1 MFDSSYFKNID
12 GVEAAIERSSKLQ
25 DIDARVKE
33 EHLDTLSKFYKV
45 RFCEFLQLI
54 SSIPNLV
61 HLKIFFSVL
70 SQSRNTELILS
81 SCLMTLSQ
89 ESSSNKTLTIC

>member
-1 MFDSSYFKNID
+1 MVFDSSYFKNID

-45 RFCEFLQLI
+45 RFCEFLQL
-54 SSIPNLV
+54 
-61 HLKIFFSVL
+61 FS
-70 SQSRNTELILS
+70 
-81 SCLMTLSQ
+81 
-89 ESSSNKTLTIC
+89 

>member
-1 MFDSSYFKNID
+1 MEFTGLSTCRGDTRSVESQVVFDSSYFKNID

-45 RFCEFLQLI
+45 RFCEFIQLT

-61 HLKIFFSVL
+61 P
-70 SQSRNTELILS
+70 
-81 SCLMTLSQ
+81 
-89 ESSSNKTLTIC
+89 LT

>member
-1 MFDSSYFKNID
+1 MESQVVFDSSYFKNID

-45 RFCEFLQLI
+45 RFSEFLQLI

-61 HLKIFFSVL
+61 P
-70 SQSRNTELILS
+70 
-81 SCLMTLSQ
+81 
-89 ESSSNKTLTIC
+89 LT

>member
-1 MFDSSYFKNID
+1 MGFTGLSTCRGDTRSVESQVVFDSSYFKNID

-45 RFCEFLQLI
+45 RFSEFLQSI

-61 HLKIFFSVL
+61 HL
-70 SQSRNTELILS
+70 T
-81 SCLMTLSQ
+81 
-89 ESSSNKTLTIC
+89 

>member
-1 MFDSSYFKNID
+1 MESQVVFDSSYFKNID

-54 SSIPNLV
+54 SSIPNIV
-61 HLKIFFSVL
+61 HL
-70 SQSRNTELILS
+70 T
-81 SCLMTLSQ
+81 
-89 ESSSNKTLTIC
+89 

>member
-1 MFDSSYFKNID
+1 MVFDSSYFKNID

-45 RFCEFLQLI
+45 RFSEFRQLS

-61 HLKIFFSVL
+61 HL
-70 SQSRNTELILS
+70 T
-81 SCLMTLSQ
+81 
-89 ESSSNKTLTIC
+89 

>member
-1 MFDSSYFKNID
+1 MVFDSSYFKNID

-45 RFCEFLQLI
+45 RFCEFIQLT

-61 HLKIFFSVL
+61 P
-70 SQSRNTELILS
+70 
-81 SCLMTLSQ
+81 
-89 ESSSNKTLTIC
+89 LT

>member
-1 MFDSSYFKNID
+1 MVFDSSYFKNID

-45 RFCEFLQLI
+45 PFREFLQLI

-61 HLKIFFSVL
+61 HL
-70 SQSRNTELILS
+70 T
-81 SCLMTLSQ
+81 
-89 ESSSNKTLTIC
+89 